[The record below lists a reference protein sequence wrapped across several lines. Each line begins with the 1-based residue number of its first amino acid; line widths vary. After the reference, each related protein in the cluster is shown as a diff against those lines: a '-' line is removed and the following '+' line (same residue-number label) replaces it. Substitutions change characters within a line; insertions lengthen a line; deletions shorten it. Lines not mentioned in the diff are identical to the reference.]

1 MWGDT
6 FLFFM
11 QRLYGFPGEAYV
23 KSDKRRTEGRN
34 KERFRLQNCNE
45 NNIMI
50 KVRKIPFCPLT
61 SEEKGGPGLLT
72 VLIVDKEQEAR
83 DWILR
88 LIDWHKFGA
97 HVVGMCSSGVE
108 ALETILRLRP
118 DVVFTEV
125 CMEGTDG
132 LDLIRHAKEH
142 EIGCE
147 FVIVS
152 RFRRFEYA
160 QSAMRMGVEEY
171 LTKPL
176 EAGELQRVLEKLSRR
191 KKARESLDF
200 NERFFRTRQLLRN
213 SFMESFTGL
222 IPPKGYSLNSLNEK
236 YHFRF
241 REGVFQSVIL
251 MVDDLPEEDRAFM
264 PNLAENLRARLEP
277 VCYEMIP
284 FVQGNRRL
292 TLALNYAPGSG
303 AEGRIPEMQDI
314 LKRLLETQGYSLLTY
329 CIGVGLPEHDV
340 GALRHTL
347 DTAERAVRC
356 GILRERCQMYWYEK
370 LKFDAIKSDDVLTP
384 TLVGEMRSSAAIL
397 DNEAFT
403 YAVRSAFAPVS
414 PYSDPAVVIDICHA
428 AIDAVMDACV
438 QAGYGEISEEEHLE
452 ILHRLGDATTF
463 TGTILELLEW
473 TGQQFDRCIQERRS
487 SRPVRAAKEY
497 IARHYMKTLTL
508 EEISRHVHLNA
519 SYLSIVFKK
528 ETGQNFSDYL
538 TSYRIEM
545 AKNMLR
551 QGDMSIAAISEAVG
565 YADSKYFSR
574 IFTRLVGI
582 KPSAYRTLHG

>member
-1 MWGDT
+1 M
-6 FLFFM
+6 
-11 QRLYGFPGEAYV
+11 
-23 KSDKRRTEGRN
+23 
-34 KERFRLQNCNE
+34 
-45 NNIMI
+45 
-50 KVRKIPFCPLT
+50 
-61 SEEKGGPGLLT
+61 LT
-72 VLIVDKEQEAR
+72 VLIVDKEQDAR
-83 DWILR
+83 DWILH
-88 LIDWHKFGA
+88 LADWDKLDA
-97 HVVGMCSSGVE
+97 QVVGTCRNGVE
-108 ALETILRLRP
+108 ALEAILRLRP

-125 CMEGTDG
+125 CMDGTDG

-142 EIGCE
+142 GLACD

-176 EAGELQRVLEKLSRR
+176 EASELERVLEKMRRR
-191 KKARESLDF
+191 KQARESRDVD
-200 NERFFRTRQLLRN
+200 EQFFRTRQLLRN
-213 SFMESFTGL
+213 SFMETFTGL
-222 IPPKGYSLNSLNEK
+222 VPPKGFSLESLNQK
-236 YHFRF
+236 YHFRL
-241 REGVFQSVIL
+241 REGVFQSAIIV
-251 MVDDLPEEDRAFM
+251 VDGLPEEEGEAFLAG
-264 PNLAENLRARLEP
+264 LAESLRARFEP
-277 VCYEMIP
+277 VCYEAIP
-284 FVQGNRRL
+284 FVQANKRL
-292 TLALNYAPGSG
+292 TLTLNYAPGSG
-303 AEGRIPEMQDI
+303 AEERLPELLDI
-314 LKRLLETQGYSLLTY
+314 LREHLRKQGYVHMTS
-329 CIGVGLPEHDV
+329 CIGVGLPERDV
-340 GALRHTL
+340 SLLRHTL

-356 GILRERCQMYWYEK
+356 GILRGRNQIYWYGK

-384 TLVGEMRSSAAIL
+384 TLVGEMRGSAAIL
-397 DNEAFT
+397 DAEAFS
-403 YAVRSAFAPVS
+403 YAVRNAFAPVS
-414 PYSDPAVVIDICHA
+414 PCSDPAVVIDICHT

-438 QAGYGEISEEEHLE
+438 QAGYGEISEEEHLN
-452 ILHRLGDATTF
+452 ILHRLGDATTLP
-463 TGTILELLEW
+463 GTITELLDW
-473 TGQQFDRCIQERRS
+473 TGGQFERCIQERKS

-497 IARHYMKTLTL
+497 IAKHYMKTLTL
-508 EEISRHVHLNA
+508 EETSKHVHLNA

>member
-1 MWGDT
+1 M
-6 FLFFM
+6 
-11 QRLYGFPGEAYV
+11 
-23 KSDKRRTEGRN
+23 
-34 KERFRLQNCNE
+34 
-45 NNIMI
+45 
-50 KVRKIPFCPLT
+50 LT
-61 SEEKGGPGLLT
+61 A
-72 VLIVDKEQEAR
+72 LIVDKEQDAR
-83 DWILR
+83 DRILH
-88 LIDWHKFGA
+88 LTDWEKLDAQVIGT
-97 HVVGMCSSGVE
+97 CSSGVE
-108 ALETILRLRP
+108 ALEAILRLKP

-125 CMEGTDG
+125 CMKGTDG

-142 EIGCE
+142 GLACD

-160 QSAMRMGVEEY
+160 QSAMRLGVEEY

-176 EAGELQRVLEKLSRR
+176 DAGELERVLAKMWQR
-191 KKARESLDF
+191 KQARESQDVD
-200 NERFFRTRQLLRN
+200 EKFFRTRRSLRN

-222 IPPKGYSLNSLNEK
+222 TPPKDFSLESLNKK
-236 YHFRF
+236 YHFRL
-241 REGVFQSVIL
+241 REGIFQSAIL
-251 MVDDLPEEDRAFM
+251 MVDGLPPEENGVF
-264 PNLAENLRARLEP
+264 LAGLTERLRARFEP

-284 FVQGNRRL
+284 FVQDNKRL
-292 TLALNYAPGSG
+292 TLTLNYVSGSG
-303 AEGRIPEMQDI
+303 LEERLPEMLDI
-314 LKRLLETQGYSLLTY
+314 LREHLRKQGYVHLTS
-329 CIGVGLPEHDV
+329 CIGVGLPEQDV
-340 GALRHTL
+340 SLLRHTL

-356 GILRERCQMYWYEK
+356 GILRGRNQIYWYGK

-384 TLVGEMRSSAAIL
+384 TLLGEMRGSAAIL
-397 DNEAFT
+397 DADAFS

-414 PYSDPAVVIDICHA
+414 PCSDPAVVIDICHA

-438 QAGYGEISEEEHLE
+438 QAGYGAVSNEEHLA
-452 ILHRLGDATTF
+452 ILHRLGDATTLP
-463 TGTILELLEW
+463 GTISELLDW
-473 TGQQFDRCIQERRS
+473 TGAQFERCIQERKS

-497 IARHYMKTLTL
+497 IAKHYMKTLTL
-508 EEISRHVHLNA
+508 EETSKYVHLNA

-551 QGDMSIAAISEAVG
+551 QSDMSIAAISEAVG

>member
-1 MWGDT
+1 M
-6 FLFFM
+6 
-11 QRLYGFPGEAYV
+11 
-23 KSDKRRTEGRN
+23 
-34 KERFRLQNCNE
+34 
-45 NNIMI
+45 
-50 KVRKIPFCPLT
+50 
-61 SEEKGGPGLLT
+61 LT

-83 DWILR
+83 DKTLR
-88 LIDWHKFGA
+88 LVDWDKLGA
-97 HVVGMCSSGVE
+97 RVIGTCGNGVE

-142 EIGCE
+142 GIACD

-176 EAGELQRVLEKLSRR
+176 DAGELTRVLEKMRSR
-191 KKARESLDF
+191 KQAKESLDV
-200 NERFFRTRQLLRN
+200 NEQFFRTRQLLRN
-213 SFMESFTGL
+213 SFMETFTGL
-222 IPPKGYSLNSLNEK
+222 FPPKVFSLDSLNDK

-241 REGVFQSVIL
+241 REGVFQSAIL
-251 MVDDLPEEDRAFM
+251 MVDDLPEEDSTFI
-264 PNLAENLRARLEP
+264 PGLAERLRARFEP

-284 FVQGNRRL
+284 YVQCNRRL
-292 TLALNYAPGSG
+292 TLTLNYAPGSG
-303 AEGRIPEMQDI
+303 AEERLHEMLDI
-314 LKRLLETQGYSLLTY
+314 LREQLDKKGYSDLTF
-329 CIGVGLPEHDV
+329 CIGVGIPERDV
-340 GALRHTL
+340 SQLRHTL

-356 GILRERCQMYWYEK
+356 GILRGRSQMYWYDK

-414 PYSDPAVVIDICHA
+414 LYSDPAVVIDICHA

-438 QAGYGEISEEEHLE
+438 QAGYGEVSEEEHLE

-463 TGTILELLEW
+463 SGTILELLEW

-508 EEISRHVHLNA
+508 EEISKHVHLNA

-538 TSYRIEM
+538 TSYRVEM

-574 IFTRLVGI
+574 IFTKLVGI
-582 KPSAYRTLHG
+582 KPSAYRALHG

>member
-1 MWGDT
+1 M
-6 FLFFM
+6 
-11 QRLYGFPGEAYV
+11 
-23 KSDKRRTEGRN
+23 
-34 KERFRLQNCNE
+34 
-45 NNIMI
+45 
-50 KVRKIPFCPLT
+50 LT
-61 SEEKGGPGLLT
+61 AL
-72 VLIVDKEQEAR
+72 VVDKEQDAR
-83 DWILR
+83 DYILH
-88 LIDWHKFGA
+88 LIDWEKIGA
-97 HVVGMCSSGVE
+97 RIIGTCSNGVE
-108 ALETILRLRP
+108 ALEAILRLRP

-125 CMEGTDG
+125 CMEGADG

-142 EIGCE
+142 GIGCD

-176 EAGELQRVLEKLSRR
+176 DEGELRRVLIKMLNR
-191 KKARESLDF
+191 KKAKESLDV
-200 NERFFRTRQLLRN
+200 NEQFFRTRQLLRN

-222 IPPKGYSLNSLNEK
+222 VPPKGFSLTSLNDK

-241 REGVFQSVIL
+241 REGIFQSVIL
-251 MVDDLPEEDRAFM
+251 MVDDLPEDDISFLSS
-264 PNLAENLRARLEP
+264 LAECVRARLEP

-292 TLALNYAPGSG
+292 TLTLNYAPGSDV
-303 AEGRIPEMQDI
+303 EERIAEMQDT
-314 LKRLLETQGYSLLTY
+314 LKGLLDKQGYSKLTY
-329 CIGVGLPEHDV
+329 CIGVGIPERDV
-340 GALRHTL
+340 SQLRHTL

-356 GILRERCQMYWYEK
+356 GLLRERCQMFWYEK
-370 LKFDAIKSDDVLTP
+370 LKFDAITTDDVLTP
-384 TLVGEMRSSAAIL
+384 TLVSEMRGSASIL

-438 QAGYGEISEEEHLE
+438 QAGYGEVTEEEHQN
-452 ILHRLGDATTF
+452 ILHRLGDSTTF

-473 TGQQFDRCIQERRS
+473 TGQQFERCIQERRS

-508 EEISRHVHLNA
+508 EEISKHVHLNA

-538 TSYRIEM
+538 TSYRVEM

>member
-1 MWGDT
+1 M
-6 FLFFM
+6 
-11 QRLYGFPGEAYV
+11 
-23 KSDKRRTEGRN
+23 
-34 KERFRLQNCNE
+34 
-45 NNIMI
+45 
-50 KVRKIPFCPLT
+50 
-61 SEEKGGPGLLT
+61 LT
-72 VLIVDKEQEAR
+72 VLIADKEQKAR
-83 DWILR
+83 DTILN
-88 LIDWHKFGA
+88 LMDWDKLDA
-97 HVVGMCSSGVE
+97 QVVGTCSSGVE
-108 ALETILRLRP
+108 ALEAILRLRP

-142 EIGCE
+142 GLACE

-171 LTKPL
+171 LTKPVD
-176 EAGELQRVLEKLSRR
+176 AGELTRVLEKLSQR
-191 KKARESLDF
+191 KRARESQDVD
-200 NERFFRTRQLLRN
+200 EKIFRTRKLLRN
-213 SFMESFTGL
+213 SFMEAFTG
-222 IPPKGYSLNSLNEK
+222 IVPPKGFSLDSLNEK

-251 MVDDLPEEDRAFM
+251 MVDGLPKEEEGFL
-264 PNLAENLRARLEP
+264 PGLAESLRARFEP
-277 VCYEMIP
+277 VCFEMIP
-284 FVQGNRRL
+284 FVQANQRL
-292 TLALNYAPGSG
+292 TLTLNYAPGSG
-303 AEGRIPEMQDI
+303 VEERLPELQDI
-314 LKRLLETQGYSLLTY
+314 LRRHLRKRGYADNGF
-329 CIGVGLPEHDV
+329 CIGVGVPERNV
-340 GALRHTL
+340 SLLRHTL

-356 GILRERCQMYWYEK
+356 GILRGRGQMYWYNR

-397 DNEAFT
+397 DHETFA
-403 YAVRSAFAPVS
+403 YAVHSAFAPVS

-438 QAGYGEISEEEHLE
+438 QAGYGEVTEEEHLN
-452 ILHRLGDATTF
+452 ILHKLGDATTLA
-463 TGTILELLEW
+463 GTMADLLEW
-473 TGQQFDRCIQERRS
+473 TSQQFERCIQERRS

-497 IARHYMKTLTL
+497 IAKHYMKTLTL
-508 EEISRHVHLNA
+508 EEISKHVHLNA